1 MFKSSVPNRL
11 IGLWIALARASL
23 LGYGRNPPCGNKALS
38 FQTSRFC
45 ETRLMSDAG
54 MIFPGNGAAAP
65 GYPMV
70 RGVLSDGYHRL
81 PGCSNSEKS
90 PLRMASVGTEVE
102 LGVPLLSRRASQLK
116 SQKVRSLR
124 MGPDATTPY

>member
-70 RGVLSDGYHRL
+70 PGVLSDGYHLL
-81 PGCSNSEKS
+81 PGCSHSEKP
-90 PLRMASVGTEVE
+90 PLPMGRGGTEVE
-102 LGVPLLSRRASQLK
+102 IVAPLLSRQGS
-116 SQKVRSLR
+116 
-124 MGPDATTPY
+124 PW